1 MKFGIGAGA
10 RDDGSRSRVTVFA
23 ARHAECVFVNG
34 RTKQNVR
41 RIVADLRHDHER
53 DPSGCG

>member
-1 MKFGIGAGA
+1 VKFGIGAGA

-34 RTKQNVR
+34 RTKQMSAVSSPTYHAS
-41 RIVADLRHDHER
+41 AD
-53 DPSGCG
+53 DPD